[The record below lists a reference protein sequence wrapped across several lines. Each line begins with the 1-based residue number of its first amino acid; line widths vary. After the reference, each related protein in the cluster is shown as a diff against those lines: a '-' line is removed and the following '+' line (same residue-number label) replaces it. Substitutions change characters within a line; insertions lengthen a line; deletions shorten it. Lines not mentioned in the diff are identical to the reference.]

1 MPIPFLVQL
10 AIGVAINYVGY
21 LLMPK
26 PKQEKPPSTEDLENP
41 TAEAGRPIP
50 VVFGSLTVQSPND
63 IGFWD
68 KESHTRPM
76 KSGGKK

>member
-1 MPIPFLVQL
+1 MAVNFLVQL
-10 AIGVAINYVGY
+10 AIGVALAYVSF
-21 LLMPK
+21 LLAPK
-26 PKQEKPPSTEDLENP
+26 PKQPKPPSTEDLESP

-50 VVFGSLTVQSPND
+50 VIFGSLTLQSPNN

-68 KESHTRPM
+68 KESVTRKM